1 MRSKANTVGG
11 PLSICSKLR
20 NRVIRNA
27 QKRRELERNKER
39 KKDKKNKRKAMVR
52 AKIFVDFGVTIRMK
66 HSRSL
71 QSGPVFDQKRVRELE
86 RGKIISNKILVKLPW
101 NRRKKVVVK

>member
-39 KKDKKNKRKAMVR
+39 KIKKNKRKAMVR
-52 AKIFVDFGVTIRMK
+52 AKIFVDFGVTIRIK
-66 HSRSL
+66 RSRSL

-86 RGKIISNKILVKLPW
+86 RGKIISNKILVKLP
-101 NRRKKVVVK
+101 